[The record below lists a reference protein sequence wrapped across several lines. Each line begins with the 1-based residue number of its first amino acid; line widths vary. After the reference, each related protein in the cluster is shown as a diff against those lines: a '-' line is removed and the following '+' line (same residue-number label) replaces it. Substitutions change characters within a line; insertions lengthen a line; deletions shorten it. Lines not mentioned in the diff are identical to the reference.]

1 MTRQSSAVARW
12 IVLRPHPDEVADGV
26 ERRPFDP
33 AEGELAFLR
42 RPVEGVV
49 GENVDGY
56 RPVVEKCW

>member
-1 MTRQSSAVARW
+1 MARW